1 MRRGAQ
7 HHDLVCRAA
16 QLEVDGA
23 ADRVLHL
30 RATAAGRL
38 EQAGALDGLG
48 VLVGLDAGGDERDAG
63 VAVRDEAAL
72 GADAVDPAGVGGAVD
87 DLGLVE
93 QVEDEALVRRAAV
106 DDDGRLGHG
115 AAQAGEGLVAVAA
128 VGDDLGDHRVEVGG
142 DRVAFSHTGV
152 DADAGAGGEL
162 EQADAA
168 GARARSRGRGP
179 RR

>member
-1 MRRGAQ
+1 P
-7 HHDLVCRAA
+7 A

-23 ADRVLHL
+23 ADGVLHL
-30 RATAAGRL
+30 WTTTSGGL
-38 EQAGALDGLG
+38 EETSALDGLG
-48 VLVGLDAGGDERDAG
+48 VLVGLDTGGHERDAG
-63 VAVRDEAAL
+63 VPVRHEAAL
-72 GADAVDPAGVGGAVD
+72 GADAVDPARVGGAVD

-152 DADAGAGGEL
+152 HADAGTGGEVQ
-162 EQADAA
+162 QADAT
-168 GARARSRGRGP
+168 GRRG
-179 RR
+179 